1 MWPMQEP
8 RLQRQEVQQA
18 AVAYTFQAPESQ
30 MKIGATWVLC
40 DVPEPGASQGLTA
53 EVAVEHLLKGDM
65 LGSL

>member
-1 MWPMQEP
+1 M
-8 RLQRQEVQQA
+8 
-18 AVAYTFQAPESQ
+18 AYTFQAPESQ